1 MKYLLGSSNADQD
14 RFHFMK
20 AQVLFWLLAATD
32 GHAKNFSVFINQEG
46 RFHLTPFMTLCPSI
60 PISEDEDLI
69 HEMQNLLWIKSK
81 PRQKYAIEQIFPRHF
96 YQTAEAVGFDPSLMS
111 DILRYFYQEMDD
123 VIQRVKQQ
131 LPEDFL
137 LRLAIQY

>member
-1 MKYLLGSSNADQD
+1 
-14 RFHFMK
+14 
-20 AQVLFWLLAATD
+20 
-32 GHAKNFSVFINQEG
+32 
-46 RFHLTPFMTLCPSI
+46 
-60 PISEDEDLI
+60 
-69 HEMQNLLWIKSK
+69 MQNLLWVKSK

-131 LPEDFL
+131 LPEDFPF
-137 LRLAIQY
+137 

>member
-1 MKYLLGSSNADQD
+1 MSIYPNFGGRGLNPRDAKLAMGL
-14 RFHFMK
+14 K
-20 AQVLFWLLAATD
+20 A
-32 GHAKNFSVFINQEG
+32 
-46 RFHLTPFMTLCPSI
+46 
-60 PISEDEDLI
+60 
-69 HEMQNLLWIKSK
+69 K

-131 LPEDFL
+131 LPEDFPSEISNTIL
-137 LRLAIQY
+137 DGMKARAVRLANI